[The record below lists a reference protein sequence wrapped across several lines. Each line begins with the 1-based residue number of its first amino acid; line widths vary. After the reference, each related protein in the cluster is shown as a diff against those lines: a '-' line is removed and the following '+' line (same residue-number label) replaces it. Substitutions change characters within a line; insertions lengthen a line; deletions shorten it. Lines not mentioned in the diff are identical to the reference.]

1 VNYLLLYLLILLI
14 NYLVLVAGDSF

>member
-1 VNYLLLYLLILLI
+1 LYLLILLI